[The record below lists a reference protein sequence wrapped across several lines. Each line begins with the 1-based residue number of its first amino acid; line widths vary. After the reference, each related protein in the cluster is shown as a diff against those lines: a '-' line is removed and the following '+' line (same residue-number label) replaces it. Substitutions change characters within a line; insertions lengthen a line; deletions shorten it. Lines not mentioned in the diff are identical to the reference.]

1 MSLCLR
7 SFMALNEIVH
17 ERFRDAHDGLVGKVC
32 YISEFGS
39 MEREGGTLLGPAS
52 WALTLAAVARRPRKS
67 SSQNFGGEKGKHV
80 LTNSRNF
87 SSCL

>member
-1 MSLCLR
+1 
-7 SFMALNEIVH
+7 
-17 ERFRDAHDGLVGKVC
+17 
-32 YISEFGS
+32 

-80 LTNSRNF
+80 VTNLRNF